1 MQNTGTTMEKKTK
14 KTLAL
19 SAAIIGFTLLVIII
33 IHSTKGNARA
43 VGGDGGGVQF
53 IIGDGGGPAEVVSVK
68 TYAAKIADLTDYVIT
83 NGEIKPQS
91 SIEVFPSMN
100 GKLSALNVLLGS
112 PVKKGDVIAK
122 IDPSEPGT
130 NYELNPVIAPIS
142 GSIVSV
148 PLRVG
153 AKVSTGTAV
162 ATIGDIAN
170 LQISAN
176 IPERYVADLRTGLKA
191 EVFLEAYPEA
201 VFEAAVSRVSPVV
214 DAATRTKQILLTFT
228 KPDSRVNAGMFAR
241 IKLYTATYSGLVTVP
256 ASAVIANDGASHL
269 FVMKEDG
276 TVSRRDVKTAREVD
290 GVIQIAEN
298 LAAGEKVVYEGMLTL
313 FDGASVLDITDG
325 NAVAVEASED
335 MVIMRDPE
343 PEPKGLAKIWKAVTG
358 IFKKKGGAAD
368 GGNMVVMPDNAGSM
382 DGGAQAAPEIM
393 HEAEQAE
400 DAAAS
405 GAASIQMGGG
415 A

>member
-1 MQNTGTTMEKKTK
+1 M
-14 KTLAL
+14 
-19 SAAIIGFTLLVIII
+19 
-33 IHSTKGNARA
+33 
-43 VGGDGGGVQF
+43 
-53 IIGDGGGPAEVVSVK
+53 
-68 TYAAKIADLTDYVIT
+68 
-83 NGEIKPQS
+83 
-91 SIEVFPSMN
+91 
-100 GKLSALNVLLGS
+100 
-112 PVKKGDVIAK
+112 
-122 IDPSEPGT
+122 
-130 NYELNPVIAPIS
+130 
-142 GSIVSV
+142 
-148 PLRVG
+148 
-153 AKVSTGTAV
+153 
-162 ATIGDIAN
+162 
-170 LQISAN
+170 
-176 IPERYVADLRTGLKA
+176 
-191 EVFLEAYPEA
+191 EAYPEA
-201 VFEAAVSRVSPVV
+201 AFEAAVSRVSPVV

-241 IKLYTATYSGLVTVP
+241 IKLYTVTYSGLVTVP

-382 DGGAQAAPEIM
+382 DGGAQAAPEIK